1 MSKYKTGDK
10 FEIEIERVLQGALG
24 NGKSLYKIKGMNT
37 LTFDDYGLGLLKKIE
52 EPENKI
58 DWSKVPVDT
67 PIYVRGYKDAEW
79 GPRYFAKYEDGRV
92 HAWAC
97 GTTSFTAL
105 RKGNTTT
112 WPCAKLAEDTNE
124 RD

>member
-10 FEIEIERVLQGALG
+10 FEIEIEKVFALG
-24 NGKSLYKIKGMNT
+24 NRKSLYKIKGMNT

-67 PIYVRGYKDAEW
+67 PIYVRSRKCFEW
-79 GPRYFAKYEDGRV
+79 IPRHLAKYENGQV
-92 HAWAC
+92 YAWAY

-105 RKGNTTT
+105 REIDTTT
-112 WPCAKLAEDTNE
+112 WPYAKLAEDFNE